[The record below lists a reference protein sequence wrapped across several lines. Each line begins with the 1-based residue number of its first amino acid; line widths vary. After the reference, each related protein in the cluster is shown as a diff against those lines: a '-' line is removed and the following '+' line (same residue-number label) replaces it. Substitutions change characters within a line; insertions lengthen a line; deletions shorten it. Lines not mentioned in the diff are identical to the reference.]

1 MLSRDYKHL
10 KLEPLTGEDWVS
22 INHIKGCVC
31 VCVCVCVCWGVGGG
45 GGVRGKDVWKA
56 TGDFGENLY
65 IFPSSKNL
73 NRNNKA
79 GLF

>member
-22 INHIKGCVC
+22 INHINKR
-31 VCVCVCVCWGVGGG
+31 GGG
-45 GGVRGKDVWKA
+45 GLRRKDVWKA